1 MAGTKGVG
9 RMARSRRTSRTSTKR
24 TSKKRRRQSRTRG
37 YGVIL
42 VGGALIVAA
51 YAYLHTHD
59 GKLPDIGL
67 SKPAGGS
74 GTSSSTHGGSGTSG
88 TTTVGGG
95 ATTSGAFVFATN
107 TTSEPTIYRFLNSA
121 HSSID
126 MTMYELSDTT
136 AVNDLIARK
145 KAGVDVRVILDQK
158 EKSTN
163 QAAYTALTKAG
174 IGVVWSSTAYAYT
187 HQKTVTIDDRESL
200 ILTGNLTTN
209 YYALTRDFGYF
220 DTDHGDVAAVVA
232 VFNADYAHKA
242 VTPSDADDL
251 LWSPTTAQD
260 RVLAVINGAHK
271 TLDVEAEEFNDPAV
285 VNALAA
291 KAKAGVAVRIVV
303 ESPSQYQSSIS
314 KVEAA
319 GGKVVGY
326 SSSTG
331 LYVHAKIVVADYGL
345 SDQTVELG
353 SMNMTANSLDRNREL
368 GIVLRDAPDINL
380 IEHQV
385 AADFAGGTKV

>member
-1 MAGTKGVG
+1 
-9 RMARSRRTSRTSTKR
+9 MARSRRTSS
-24 TSKKRRRQSRTRG
+24 KRRSSSRSRRRSRGGG
-37 YGVIL
+37 YGVFLALAAVI
-42 VGGALIVAA
+42 VGA
-51 YAYLHTHD
+51 YAYLHANN
-59 GKLPDIGL
+59 GKLP
-67 SKPAGGS
+67 SFSFGS
-74 GTSSSTHGGSGTSG
+74 GSGSHSATGPATGSGSGSGADTS
-88 TTTVGGG
+88 G
-95 ATTSGAFVFATN
+95 ATTSGAFVFATG
-107 TTSEPTIYRFLNSA
+107 TTSEPTFYRFIDSA

-126 MTMYELSDTT
+126 MTMYELNDTT

-163 QAAYTALTKAG
+163 QAAYAALTKAG
-174 IGVVWSSTAYAYT
+174 VDVVWSSTAYAYT
-187 HQKTVTIDDRESL
+187 HQKTLTVDDRESL
-200 ILTGNLTTN
+200 ILTGNLTSN
-209 YYALTRDFGYF
+209 YYSLTRDFGYF
-220 DTDHGDVAAVVA
+220 DTDKKDVAAVVT
-232 VFNADYAHKA
+232 VFDADYAHKS

-271 TLDVEAEEFNDPAV
+271 SLDVEAEEFNDTAV

-303 ESPSQYQSSIS
+303 ESPSQYKSSIA
-314 KVEAA
+314 KVVAA

-331 LYVHAKIVVADYGL
+331 LYIHAKIVVADYGL

-353 SMNMTANSLDRNREL
+353 SMNMTSNSLNQNREL
-368 GIVLRDAPDINL
+368 GIILRDKPDIDL

-385 AADFAGGTKV
+385 SADFAGGTKV